1 MTDDPLVGATS
12 AALAGI
18 GLLHVGWGLRV
29 PMPGVDGARVTDAVV
44 GSDEM
49 PSPAACFAVAA
60 ALAAA
65 ALLVAGAPSRWPRL
79 CRIGQTG
86 VAVVL
91 GGRALLG
98 AVGRTDLV
106 APGPT
111 SATFRKW
118 DRALYAPLC
127 AALGAGAIRATTRGP
142 RSGPRVSIIR

>member
-1 MTDDPLVGATS
+1 MTDDPFVGATS
-12 AALAGI
+12 AVLAGI

-29 PMPGVDGARVTDAVV
+29 PMPGVDGARVADAVV

-49 PSPAACFAVAA
+49 PSPAACFAVAV

-65 ALLVAGAPSRWPRL
+65 ALLVAGVPSRWPRL
-79 CRIGQTG
+79 RRVGQTG

-98 AVGRTDLV
+98 ATGRTDLV

-111 SATFRKW
+111 SVQFRKW
-118 DRALYAPLC
+118 DRALYSPLC
-127 AALGAGAIRATTRGP
+127 AALAAGAIRAATRG
-142 RSGPRVSIIR
+142 RR

>member
-1 MTDDPLVGATS
+1 MTDDPFVVATS
-12 AALAGI
+12 AALAGV

-29 PMPGVDGARVTDAVV
+29 PMPGVDRARVAAAVV

-65 ALLVAGAPSRWPRL
+65 ALLVAGVPSHWPRL
-79 CRIGQTG
+79 RRIGQTG

-98 AVGRTDLV
+98 ATGRTDLV

-111 SATFRKW
+111 SAQFRKW
-118 DRALYAPLC
+118 DRALYTPLC
-127 AALGAGAIRATTRGP
+127 AALGAGALRAAARRRG
-142 RSGPRVSIIR
+142 

>member
-1 MTDDPLVGATS
+1 MTDDPFVGATS

-29 PMPGVDGARVTDAVV
+29 PMPGVDGARVADAVV

-65 ALLVAGAPSRWPRL
+65 ALLVAGVPSRWPRL
-79 CRIGQTG
+79 RRVGQIG

-98 AVGRTDLV
+98 ADRSHR
-106 APGPT
+106 PG
-111 SATFRKW
+111 
-118 DRALYAPLC
+118 
-127 AALGAGAIRATTRGP
+127 GAGSHVGAVPQVGPGAVLAAVRGARRGRHPRRHSQPLVSLTR
-142 RSGPRVSIIR
+142 